1 MAVQWVA
8 EWRVNPGRRGDA
20 MAVFSE
26 YKQNAKR
33 LGVTS
38 QRAFAVS
45 TGGDSPFETLFYV
58 AEFDSMQDYGA
69 YLDRAAADAEM
80 QAAGQR
86 NAAAR
91 R

>member
-33 LGVTS
+33 LGS
-38 QRAFAVS
+38 HE
-45 TGGDSPFETLFYV
+45 P
-58 AEFDSMQDYGA
+58 
-69 YLDRAAADAEM
+69 
-80 QAAGQR
+80 AGVRGQHGR
-86 NAAAR
+86 
-91 R
+91 